1 MRPLAAVF
9 LVCEQPS
16 RVSISR
22 APLAAAYVLWCKLLK
37 FLYLYVRRSVVYKLN
52 TESTATQLH
61 SLYVQ
66 KLLKVKE
73 L

>member
-9 LVCEQPS
+9 LVCEQPG
-16 RVSISR
+16 RVSIRSCAIGSR
-22 APLAAAYVLWCKLLK
+22 LWYKLLK

-52 TESTATQLH
+52 TELTATQLH